1 MKKAKQAMTNSY
13 GRIENSYKQQN
24 AAKRRNAAKKRADYL
39 TQGMVKQKTLN
50 NMKKHYNKRLDKLD
64 SKVAHLENDNKNM
77 KIIIKELIE
86 HIGLNLNE

>member
-24 AAKRRNAAKKRADYL
+24 AAKRKNAAKKRADYL
-39 TQGMVKQKTLN
+39 TQGMVKEKTLN
-50 NMKKHYNKRLDKLD
+50 KMKKHYNKRLDKL
-64 SKVAHLENDNKNM
+64 ENDNKNL

-86 HIGLNLNE
+86 HTGLNIKELV

>member
-50 NMKKHYNKRLDKLD
+50 KMKKHYNKRLDKLENWII
-64 SKVAHLENDNKNM
+64 SIVA
-77 KIIIKELIE
+77 ITVTSLISTV
-86 HIGLNLNE
+86 ITLVMRLI

>member
-24 AAKRRNAAKKRADYL
+24 AAKRRNVAKKRADYL

-50 NMKKHYNKRLDKLD
+50 KMKKHYNKRLDKL
-64 SKVAHLENDNKNM
+64 ENDNKNL

-86 HIGLNLNE
+86 HAGLNIKELV